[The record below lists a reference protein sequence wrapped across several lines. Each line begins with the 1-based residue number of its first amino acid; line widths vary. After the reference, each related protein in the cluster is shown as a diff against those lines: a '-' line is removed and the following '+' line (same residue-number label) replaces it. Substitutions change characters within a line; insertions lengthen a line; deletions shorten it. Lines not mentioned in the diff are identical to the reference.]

1 MTLVGEILGFADQGP
16 SPGSAREFGLGVCFD
31 EAGWGF
37 CLKNVGC
44 RFESA
49 QASRADQGPRL
60 GRPGAWASRRFF
72 KTGGLFGLG
81 PECVCVCV
89 WRTLRFVVP
98 LAVPLLLLC

>member
-1 MTLVGEILGFADQGP
+1 MTLVGEILGFPDQGP
-16 SPGSAREFGLGVCFD
+16 SPGSAREFGLGVCFE

-60 GRPGAWASRRFF
+60 GRPGAWASRRFV

-81 PECVCVCV
+81 PECVCVCGG
-89 WRTLRFVVP
+89 RY
-98 LAVPLLLLC
+98 AS